1 MRAVCFFHRA
11 IEYFN
16 GIIPILNNISK
27 LWALNTLTI
36 EWPNWLTKNTIHS
49 RQKKRINGAVTKMT
63 MAISLSTSKID
74 SHLYGQCWTAS
85 IRYFTN
91 NILPGIELHSSINIH
106 KCFRTVHGSFS
117 PSCCVFVYFPVKIL
131 HSFIIQ

>member
-49 RQKKRINGAVTKMT
+49 RQKKNNQRCRYKNDNG
-63 MAISLSTSKID
+63 D
-74 SHLYGQCWTAS
+74 
-85 IRYFTN
+85 F
-91 NILPGIELHSSINIH
+91 
-106 KCFRTVHGSFS
+106 
-117 PSCCVFVYFPVKIL
+117 FVYLKNR
-131 HSFIIQ
+131 